1 MTKGGKLA
9 KDMKNREEEVNK
21 YSKERIKIVEV
32 GGIRIKNILVKKNP
46 FPNERCDMKK
56 CLVCDSN
63 VSGEIKIPCN
73 SNNVGYQLICDTC
86 SDNGIQKVYEGETSR
101 SARIRGVEHL
111 RSYNGD
117 KIDSVLYKHKH
128 NDHGDEDITFCMK
141 ITKKF

>member
-1 MTKGGKLA
+1 M
-9 KDMKNREEEVNK
+9 
-21 YSKERIKIVEV
+21 VEG
-32 GGIRIKNILVKKNP
+32 GGIQMKNILVKKNT
-46 FPNERCDMKK
+46 FPNKRCDMKK

-86 SDNGIQKVYEGETSR
+86 SYNEIQKVYEGETSR

-117 KIDSVLYKHKH
+117 KIGSVLYKHKH
-128 NDHGDEDITFCMK
+128 NDHGDEDIKFS
-141 ITKKF
+141 ITISRPLIKTST

>member
-1 MTKGGKLA
+1 
-9 KDMKNREEEVNK
+9 
-21 YSKERIKIVEV
+21 
-32 GGIRIKNILVKKNP
+32 
-46 FPNERCDMKK
+46 MKK

-117 KIDSVLYKHKH
+117 KIGSVLYKHKH
-128 NDHGDEDITFCMK
+128 NDHGDEDIKFS
-141 ITKKF
+141 ITISRPLIKTST